1 MPVNSLPFSP
11 YFMRFFLA
19 FLPKCIRFSHSGC
32 LFVTEQFVRT
42 TNILVGYFE
51 VRSLGFF
58 AYWFNINNKHQTFS
72 DGCLGSCNDEGR
84 SELRYAVWIAEF
96 SESSDCWTW
105 KALLRF
111 FLDSTSVSVFLN
123 PSKGRIASFLR
134 NSLSSATVVRC
145 CWPKS
150 ECMHMVLARCF
161 SLSLQYGTSQKGVCV
176 EVLLTSAPGCACSV
190 FMRRKRQWKQ
200 HQKAYIY
207 IRVCGFLP
215 FPTFIYLYVYVWM

>member
-11 YFMRFFLA
+11 YFMRFFWLFCQSAFGFLTRGVCLLLNNSFGQQTSLLDISKCALLA
-19 FLPKCIRFSHSGC
+19 
-32 LFVTEQFVRT
+32 
-42 TNILVGYFE
+42 
-51 VRSLGFF
+51 F

-161 SLSLQYGTSQKGVCV
+161 SLSLQYRTSQKGVCV

>member
-1 MPVNSLPFSP
+1 MPVDSFFTLFYAFFWLFCQSAFGFLTRGACLLLNIRSDNKHPGWIFRSALSL
-11 YFMRFFLA
+11 A
-19 FLPKCIRFSHSGC
+19 
-32 LFVTEQFVRT
+32 
-42 TNILVGYFE
+42 
-51 VRSLGFF
+51 F
-58 AYWFNINNKHQTFS
+58 AYWININNKQQTFS

-134 NSLSSATVVRC
+134 NSLSSATIVRC

-161 SLSLQYGTSQKGVCV
+161 SLSLQCRTSQKGVCV

-190 FMRRKRQWKQ
+190 ILPRIRQWKQ

-215 FPTFIYLYVYVWM
+215 FPTFIYLYIYVWM